1 MKIEQYNQ
9 KYITRTNLFT
19 GKGMIMNDKHPNP
32 ITKKLFTE
40 KRFRENECRKN
51 AKTRSDNV
59 VELSPFKED
68 YSAYSSTSVVRA
80 LQNKTQVFTDDSS
93 DFTRTRLTHSL
104 EVSSIGIRIAKSL
117 CADESPHFNDIPKE
131 DREFIKEHENDIS
144 SILST
149 AGLLHDIGNPP
160 FGHAGEEV
168 LRAWIA
174 GWLNKNKTLITD
186 EELINDLK
194 NVEGNAQT
202 IRYLLSEA
210 SPIESEFN
218 PTYAVVSALMKY
230 TICASEYK
238 NELKEQ
244 PEIEIHKPGFYR
256 SERKAI
262 NTIIQEIGLE
272 NVKTIKSNINECKF
286 NVPLRNPLAFLLE
299 SADDIAYATAD
310 FEDALYKDMIPL
322 KYIKNRKN
330 IEKSVNKRLK
340 PTEKA
345 KYFADSNF
353 NWLIKDLNDSS
364 TEKNRLNI
372 IHTWIEE
379 MRKLLIY
386 VAVYEFNKNYSNIL
400 DGNFQSELILAKDSN
415 LNYFL
420 LMLKEYVHRYV
431 HNSKL
436 IKNQKYIAEN
446 SLYPILNYLSSFI
459 VNDDLT
465 KVESLNQCPLIPM
478 QLKSQLEKVE
488 NNQPEQVLY
497 DKMRIVID
505 FVCLLTDSS
514 AITLGNVIKN
524 YY

>member
-1 MKIEQYNQ
+1 M
-9 KYITRTNLFT
+9 
-19 GKGMIMNDKHPNP
+19 
-32 ITKKLFTE
+32 
-40 KRFRENECRKN
+40 
-51 AKTRSDNV
+51 
-59 VELSPFKED
+59 
-68 YSAYSSTSVVRA
+68 
-80 LQNKTQVFTDDSS
+80 
-93 DFTRTRLTHSL
+93 
-104 EVSSIGIRIAKSL
+104 
-117 CADESPHFNDIPKE
+117 
-131 DREFIKEHENDIS
+131 
-144 SILST
+144 
-149 AGLLHDIGNPP
+149 
-160 FGHAGEEV
+160 
-168 LRAWIA
+168 
-174 GWLNKNKTLITD
+174 
-186 EELINDLK
+186 
-194 NVEGNAQT
+194 
-202 IRYLLSEA
+202 
-210 SPIESEFN
+210 
-218 PTYAVVSALMKY
+218 
-230 TICASEYK
+230 
-238 NELKEQ
+238 
-244 PEIEIHKPGFYR
+244 
-256 SERKAI
+256 
-262 NTIIQEIGLE
+262 
-272 NVKTIKSNINECKF
+272 
-286 NVPLRNPLAFLLE
+286 RNPLAFLLE